1 MKRKRIAGIAC
12 FTAIALIAGCG
23 GGKDMS
29 LNEKKNLA
37 PVEDLTAFGEYS
49 PETWLKPFWYTRE
62 VYNETLMF
70 VGEDDEARLLY
81 DADDIIAVLSYG
93 LDMRYEKDRDYTY
106 ENGVFK
112 RTADSAIPYWETDD
126 YYRISPDSY
135 SIGVDKSKLN
145 IELSGDRY
153 LKYGEQDTFTSKQI
167 AVTYTHSAVW
177 EGPVPQGK
185 SEKFSKT
192 LAKIKAGEKVKLLFY
207 GDSISTGCNASGTP
221 QGGEV
226 SPYTPSFPDM
236 ICEYTKEKYGGEVE
250 CVNTAV
256 GGKNVFWGQ
265 SELEERVISHA
276 PDMVFVGFGMND
288 GKTAVDTYK
297 NATEDIIERIHA
309 ALPETEIVLIATML
323 PNYEADYNWC
333 GNQEKFAA
341 ALLELEK
348 AYSFVGVANVT
359 EMHKALFEAG
369 KRYRDVT
376 GNNIN
381 HPNDFVVRLYAQVL
395 LKTVFGNDFCE
406 EIYE

>member
-1 MKRKRIAGIAC
+1 
-12 FTAIALIAGCG
+12 
-23 GGKDMS
+23 MS

-177 EGPVPQGK
+177 EL
-185 SEKFSKT
+185 S
-192 LAKIKAGEKVKLLFY
+192 L
-207 GDSISTGCNASGTP
+207 
-221 QGGEV
+221 
-226 SPYTPSFPDM
+226 
-236 ICEYTKEKYGGEVE
+236 
-250 CVNTAV
+250 
-256 GGKNVFWGQ
+256 
-265 SELEERVISHA
+265 
-276 PDMVFVGFGMND
+276 
-288 GKTAVDTYK
+288 
-297 NATEDIIERIHA
+297 IH
-309 ALPETEIVLIATML
+309 I
-323 PNYEADYNWC
+323 
-333 GNQEKFAA
+333 
-341 ALLELEK
+341 
-348 AYSFVGVANVT
+348 
-359 EMHKALFEAG
+359 
-369 KRYRDVT
+369 
-376 GNNIN
+376 
-381 HPNDFVVRLYAQVL
+381 
-395 LKTVFGNDFCE
+395 
-406 EIYE
+406 